1 MKNITLDVSKAV
13 QFLKEGTVKNYEAQI
28 NEAQE
33 ALESGTCPGNDFL
46 GWLHLPSSITSE
58 FIQEIQTCADT
69 LRNNCEAIVVAG
81 IGGSYLGARAVIE
94 ALGNSFAWLVNDRR
108 NPTILFAGNNIGEDY
123 LYELTEYLKDKKFG
137 VINISKSGTTT
148 ETALTFRLLKKQC
161 EEQRGKEE
169 AKKVIVAVTDAKKG
183 AARAAA
189 DKEGYKTFIIPD
201 NVGGRFSVLT
211 PVGLLP
217 IACAGFDIRQLI
229 AGAADMEK
237 ACGKDVPYEDNP
249 AAVYA
254 AVRNGLYAQAGK
266 KIEIMVNYQPKLHF
280 ISEWWKQLFGESEGK
295 DNKGIF
301 PASCD
306 FTTDLHSMGQWI
318 QEGERTIYETVISV
332 EETDNKLLFPDDDE
346 NLDGLNFLAGKRVD
360 EVNKMA
366 ELGTRLAHVD
376 GGVPNIR
383 LSVPVLNEY
392 YIGQL
397 IYFFEIACG
406 ISGNILGVNPFNQ
419 PGVEA
424 YKKNMFALLDKP
436 GYEADSKAIK
446 ERLAKENN

>member
-1 MKNITLDVSKAV
+1 MKSISLDITKAA
-13 QFLKEGTVKNYEAQI
+13 QFLSEGAVKAYEPKVRA
-28 NEAQE
+28 AQE
-33 ALESGTCPGNDFL
+33 ALENGTCPGNDFL
-46 GWLHLPSSITSE
+46 GWLHLPSSITPE
-58 FIQEIQTCADT
+58 FLDEVQAVAETM
-69 LRNNCEAIVVAG
+69 REKCEAIVVAG

-94 ALGNSFAWLVNDRR
+94 ALSNSFAWLVNDKK

-123 LYELTEYLKDKKFG
+123 LFELTEYLKGKKFG

-161 EEQRGKEE
+161 EEQMGKEE
-169 AKKVIVAVTDAKKG
+169 AKNVIVAVTDAKRG
-183 AARAAA
+183 AARTCA
-189 DKEGYKTFIIPD
+189 DKEGYKSFIIPD

-217 IACAGFDIRQLI
+217 IACAGFDIKALV

-237 ACGKDVPYEDNP
+237 ATALDVPFEENI
-249 AAVYA
+249 AAQYA

-280 ISEWWKQLFGESEGK
+280 IAEWWKQLYGESEGK
-295 DNKGIF
+295 DKKGIF

-318 QEGERTIYETVISV
+318 QDGERTIFETVISI
-332 EETDNKLLFPDDDE
+332 EKPNRNLLFPCDEE

-383 LSVPVLNEY
+383 VSVPELNEY

-397 IYFFEIACG
+397 IYFFEIGCG
-406 ISGNILGVNPFNQ
+406 ISGNVLGVNPFNQ

-424 YKKNMFALLDKP
+424 YKKNMFALLNKP
-436 GYEADSKAIK
+436 GYEAESKAIQD
-446 ERLAKENN
+446 RLAKEA

>member
-1 MKNITLDVSKAV
+1 MKNISLDITKAA
-13 QFLKEGTVKNYEAQI
+13 QFLDEGVIAAYEPAVKA
-28 NEAQE
+28 AQE
-33 ALESGTCPGNDFL
+33 ALENGTCPGNDFL
-46 GWLHLPSSITSE
+46 GWLHLPSSITPE
-58 FIQEIQTCADT
+58 FLDEVQAVANT
-69 LRNNCEAIVVAG
+69 LREKCEVVVVAG

-94 ALGNSFAWLVNDRR
+94 ALGNSFAWLVGDKK

-123 LYELTEYLKDKKFG
+123 LSELTTYLKDKKFG

-161 EEQRGKEE
+161 EEQMGKET
-169 AKKVIVAVTDAKKG
+169 AKDVIVAVTDAKKG
-183 AARAAA
+183 AARTCA
-189 DKEGYKTFIIPD
+189 DKEGYKSFIIPD

-217 IACAGFDIRQLI
+217 IACAGYDIKALVE
-229 AGAADMEK
+229 GAQSMEK
-237 ACGKDVPYEDNP
+237 ACGKDVPFAENI
-249 AAVYA
+249 AAQYA
-254 AVRNGLYAQAGK
+254 AVRNGLYDKAGK
-266 KIEIMVNYQPKLHF
+266 KIEIMVNYQPKLHY
-280 ISEWWKQLFGESEGK
+280 ISEWWKQLYGESEGK

-318 QEGERTIYETVISV
+318 QEGERTIFETVISV
-332 EETDNKLLFPDDDE
+332 EKPNSTLLFPNDDE

-383 LSVPVLNEY
+383 ISVPELSEY
-392 YIGQL
+392 YIGQM

-406 ISGNILGVNPFNQ
+406 ISGNVLGVNPFNQ

-424 YKKNMFALLDKP
+424 YKKNMFALLNKP
-436 GYEADSKAIK
+436 GYEAESKAIQ
-446 ERLAKENN
+446 ERLASEA

>member
-1 MKNITLDVSKAV
+1 MKSINLDITKAV
-13 QFLKEGTVKNYEAQI
+13 QFLSEDAVKAYEPKVKV
-28 NEAQE
+28 AQE
-33 ALESGTCPGNDFL
+33 ALEAGTCPGNDFL
-46 GWLHLPSSITSE
+46 GWLHLPSSITPAFLDE
-58 FIQEIQTCADT
+58 VQAVANT
-69 LRNNCEAIVVAG
+69 LREKCEVVVVAG

-94 ALGNSFAWLVNDRR
+94 ALGNSFAWLINDKK
-108 NPTILFAGNNIGEDY
+108 NPTIMFAGNNIGEDY
-123 LYELTEYLKDKKFG
+123 LFELTEYLKDKKFG

-161 EEQRGKEE
+161 EAQMGKEV
-169 AKKVIVAVTDAKKG
+169 AKDIIVAVTDAKKG
-183 AARAAA
+183 AARTCA
-189 DKEGYKTFIIPD
+189 DKEGYKSFIIPD

-217 IACAGFDIRQLI
+217 IACAGFDIKALVQ
-229 AGAADMEK
+229 GAADMEK
-237 ACGKDVPYEDNP
+237 ATGKDVPFEQNL
-249 AAVYA
+249 AAQYA
-254 AVRNGLYAQAGK
+254 AVRNGLYNEAGK
-266 KIEIMVNYQPKLHF
+266 KIEIMVNFQPKLHF
-280 ISEWWKQLFGESEGK
+280 IAEWWKQLYGESEGK
-295 DNKGIF
+295 DGKGIF

-318 QEGERTIYETVISV
+318 QDGERSIFETVISV
-332 EETDNKLLFPDDDE
+332 EQPNKKLLFPHDDE
-346 NLDGLNFLAGKRVD
+346 NLDGLNFLEGKRVD

-383 LSVPVLNEY
+383 ISVPELNEY

-406 ISGNILGVNPFNQ
+406 ISGNVLGVNPFNQ

-424 YKKNMFALLDKP
+424 YKKNMFALLNKP
-436 GYEADSKAIK
+436 GYEAESKAIQ
-446 ERLAKENN
+446 ERLAQEA

>member
-1 MKNITLDVSKAV
+1 MKSISLDITKAT
-13 QFLKEGTVKNYEAQI
+13 QFLKPGTIEVYEEKVKAV
-28 NEAQE
+28 QE
-33 ALESGTCPGNDFL
+33 ALENGTCPGNDFL
-46 GWLHLPSSITSE
+46 GWLHLPSSITPAFLDE
-58 FIQEIQTCADT
+58 VQACANT
-69 LRNNCEAIVVAG
+69 LREKCEVVVVAG

-94 ALGNSFAWLVNDRR
+94 ALGNSFAWLVNDKK

-123 LYELTEYLKDKKFG
+123 LAELTDYLKDKKFG

-161 EEQRGKEE
+161 EAQRGKEE
-169 AKKVIVAVTDAKKG
+169 AKDVIVAITDAKKG
-183 AARAAA
+183 AARTCA
-189 DKEGYKTFIIPD
+189 DKEGYKSFVIPD

-217 IACAGFDIRQLI
+217 IACAGFDIKALVQ
-229 AGAADMEK
+229 GAADMEK
-237 ACGKDVPYEDNP
+237 ATGKDVALQENI
-249 AAVYA
+249 AAQYA
-254 AVRNGLYAQAGK
+254 VVRHALYREMGK
-266 KIEIMVNYQPKLHF
+266 KIEIIVNFQPKLHF
-280 ISEWWKQLFGESEGK
+280 IGEWWKQLYGESEGK
-295 DNKGIF
+295 DHLGIY
-301 PASCD
+301 PAACD

-318 QEGERTIYETVISV
+318 QEGERSIFETVISV
-332 EETDNKLLFPDDDE
+332 EQPNKKMLFPKDEE

-383 LSVPVLNEY
+383 ISLPELNEY

-397 IYFFEIACG
+397 LYFFELACG
-406 ISGNILGVNPFNQ
+406 ISGNLLGVNPFNQ

-424 YKKNMFALLDKP
+424 YKKNMFALLNKP
-436 GYEADSKAIK
+436 GYEAESKAIQ
-446 ERLAKENN
+446 ERLANEK

>member
-1 MKNITLDVSKAV
+1 M
-13 QFLKEGTVKNYEAQI
+13 
-28 NEAQE
+28 
-33 ALESGTCPGNDFL
+33 
-46 GWLHLPSSITSE
+46 HLPSSITQE
-58 FIQEIQTCADT
+58 FLEEVQSVADT
-69 LRNNCEAIVVAG
+69 LREKCEVVVVAG

-94 ALGNSFAWLVNDRR
+94 ALGNSFAWLVGDKK

-123 LYELTEYLKDKKFG
+123 LSELTEYLADKKFG

-161 EEQRGKEE
+161 EEQMGKEE
-169 AKKVIVAVTDAKKG
+169 ARNVIVAVTDAKRG
-183 AARAAA
+183 AARTCA
-189 DKEGYKTFIIPD
+189 DKEGYKSFIIPD

-217 IACAGFDIRQLI
+217 IACAGFNIRQLV
-229 AGAADMEK
+229 AGAQSMEK
-237 ACGKDVPYEDNP
+237 ECGKDVPFAENI
-249 AAVYA
+249 AAQYA
-254 AVRNGLYAQAGK
+254 AVRNGLYNNGK
-266 KIEIMVNYQPKLHF
+266 KIEIMVNYQPKLHY
-280 ISEWWKQLFGESEGK
+280 ISEWWKQLYGESEGK

-318 QEGERTIYETVISV
+318 QEGERTIFETVISV
-332 EETDNKLLFPDDDE
+332 ETPNRKMLFPHDEE

-360 EVNKMA
+360 DVNKMA

-383 LSVPVLNEY
+383 ISVPELNEY

-397 IYFFEIACG
+397 LYFFEIACG
-406 ISGNILGVNPFNQ
+406 ISGNVLGVNPFNQ

-424 YKKNMFALLDKP
+424 YKKNMFALLEKP
-436 GYEADSKAIK
+436 GYEAESKAIQA
-446 ERLAKENN
+446 RLASEA

>member
-1 MKNITLDVSKAV
+1 MKNISLDITKAA
-13 QFLKEGTVKNYEAQI
+13 QFLNAGAVEAFEPQVKA
-28 NEAQE
+28 AQE
-33 ALESGTCPGNDFL
+33 ALENGTCPGNDFL
-46 GWLHLPSSITSE
+46 GWLHLPSSITPA
-58 FIQEIQTCADT
+58 FIQELQDCANV
-69 LRNNCEAIVVAG
+69 LRANCEAIVVAG

-94 ALGNSFAWLVNDRR
+94 ALGNSFAWLIKDQK

-123 LYELTEYLKDKKFG
+123 LAELTDYLKDKKFG

-169 AKKVIVAVTDAKKG
+169 AKKVIVAVTDAKRG
-183 AARAAA
+183 AARTCA
-189 DKEGYKTFIIPD
+189 DKEGYTSFIIPD

-217 IACAGFDIRQLI
+217 IACAGFDIAQLV
-229 AGAADMEK
+229 AGAQDMEK
-237 ACGKDVPYEDNP
+237 ACAIDVPFKENP
-249 AAVYA
+249 AAQYA
-254 AVRNGLYAQAGK
+254 AVRNALYQQAGK

-280 ISEWWKQLFGESEGK
+280 MSEWWKQLYGESEGK
-295 DNKGIF
+295 DKKGIF

-318 QEGERTIYETVISV
+318 QDGERTIFETVISV
-332 EETDNKLLFPDDDE
+332 EQPNRTLLFPNDEE

-366 ELGTRLAHVD
+366 ELGTKLAHVD

-383 LSVPVLNEY
+383 LTMPLLNEY
-392 YIGQL
+392 YIGQI

-436 GYEADSKAIK
+436 GYEAESKAIK
-446 ERLAKENN
+446 ERLANE

>member
-1 MKNITLDVSKAV
+1 MKRIQLDITKAA
-13 QFLKEGTVKNYEAQI
+13 QFLSEGAVKAYEPKVKA
-28 NEAQE
+28 AQE
-33 ALESGTCPGNDFL
+33 ALENGTCPGNDFL
-46 GWLHLPSSITSE
+46 GWLHLPSSITPQFLDE
-58 FIQEIQTCADT
+58 VQAVANT
-69 LRNNCEAIVVAG
+69 LREKCEVIVVAG
-81 IGGSYLGARAVIE
+81 IGGSYLGARAIIE
-94 ALGNSFAWLVNDRR
+94 ALGNSFAWLVGDKT
-108 NPTILFAGNNIGEDY
+108 NPTIVFAGNNIGEDY
-123 LYELTEYLKDKKFG
+123 LSELSAYLKDKRFG

-148 ETALTFRLLKKQC
+148 ETALAFRLLKKQC
-161 EEQRGKEE
+161 EEQRGKAE
-169 AKKVIVAVTDAKKG
+169 AKDVIVAITDAKRG

-189 DKEGYKTFIIPD
+189 DKEGYKTFVIPD

-217 IACAGFDIRQLI
+217 IACAGFDIKALVN
-229 AGAADMEK
+229 GAADMEK
-237 ACGKDVPYEDNP
+237 ATAPSVPFAENI
-249 AAVYA
+249 AAQYA
-254 AVRNGLYAQAGK
+254 AVRNALYTEKGK

-280 ISEWWKQLFGESEGK
+280 IAEWWKQLYGESEGK
-295 DNKGIF
+295 EHKGIF

-318 QEGERTIYETVISV
+318 QEGERSIFETVISV
-332 EETDNKLLFPDDDE
+332 EQPAKKLLFPNDDE

-366 ELGTRLAHVD
+366 ELGTLLAHVD

-383 LSVPVLNEY
+383 ISVPELNEY

-397 IYFFEIACG
+397 IYFFEIGCG
-406 ISGNILGVNPFNQ
+406 ISGNVLGVNPFNQ

-436 GYEADSKAIK
+436 GYEAESKAIK
-446 ERLAKENN
+446 ERLK

>member
-1 MKNITLDVSKAV
+1 MSNIRLDISKAAC
-13 QFLKEGTVKNYEAQI
+13 FLEAGAVEAFEPQVKAAQK
-28 NEAQE
+28 
-33 ALESGTCPGNDFL
+33 ALEEGTCPGNDFL
-46 GWLHLPSSITSE
+46 GWLHLPSSITPAFLDE
-58 FIQEIQTCADT
+58 LQACANV
-69 LRNNCEAIVVAG
+69 LRENCEAIVVAG

-94 ALGNSFAWLVNDRR
+94 ALSNSFAWLVKDKK

-123 LYELTEYLKDKKFG
+123 LFELTAYLKDKKFG

-161 EEQRGKEE
+161 EAQRGKAE
-169 AKKVIVAVTDAKKG
+169 AKKVIVAITDAKRG
-183 AARAAA
+183 AARTCA
-189 DKEGYKTFIIPD
+189 DKEGYTSFIIPD

-217 IACAGFDIRQLI
+217 IACAGFDIKQLVG
-229 AGAADMEK
+229 GAQDMEK
-237 ACGKDVPYEDNP
+237 ACGKDVPFAENP
-249 AAVYA
+249 AAQYA
-254 AVRNGLYAQAGK
+254 AVRNGLYQKGK

-280 ISEWWKQLFGESEGK
+280 FSEWWKQLYGESEGK

-301 PASCD
+301 PASVD

-318 QEGERTIYETVISV
+318 QEGERTIFETVISI
-332 EETDNKLLFPDDDE
+332 EEPEKKLLFPEDEE

-376 GGVPNIR
+376 GGVPNMRI
-383 LSVPVLNEY
+383 SVPKLNEY

-406 ISGNILGVNPFNQ
+406 ISGNVLGVNPFNQ

-436 GYEADSKAIK
+436 GYEAESEAIK
-446 ERLAKENN
+446 ARL

>member
-1 MKNITLDVSKAV
+1 MKNITLDITKAA
-13 QFLKEGTVKNYEAQI
+13 QFLKAGAVEALEPQVKA
-28 NEAQE
+28 AQE
-33 ALESGTCPGNDFL
+33 ALENGTCPGNDFL
-46 GWLHLPSSITSE
+46 GWLHLPSSISAD
-58 FIQEIQTCADT
+58 FIKQIQDCANV
-69 LRNNCEAIVVAG
+69 LRENCEAIVVAG

-94 ALGNSFAWLVNDRR
+94 ALSNSFAWLVNDKS

-123 LYELTEYLKDKKFG
+123 LSELTDYLKDKKFG

-183 AARAAA
+183 AARTCA
-189 DKEGYKTFIIPD
+189 DKEGYTSFIIPD

-217 IACAGFDIRQLI
+217 IACAGLDIAKLVE
-229 AGAADMEK
+229 GAQSMET
-237 ACGKDVPYEDNP
+237 ACGKDVPFSENI
-249 AAVYA
+249 AAQYA
-254 AVRNGLYAQAGK
+254 AVRNALYAEAGK

-280 ISEWWKQLFGESEGK
+280 MSEWWKQLYGESEGK
-295 DNKGIF
+295 DGKGIF

-332 EETDNKLLFPDDDE
+332 EKPNRTMLFPNDDE

-360 EVNKMA
+360 DVNKMA

-383 LSVPVLNEY
+383 VSMPELNEY
-392 YIGQL
+392 YLGQL
-397 IYFFEIACG
+397 IYFFELGCG
-406 ISGNILGVNPFNQ
+406 ISGNVLGVNPFNQ

-436 GYEADSKAIK
+436 GYEAESKAIK
-446 ERLAKENN
+446 ARIASEK

>member
-1 MKNITLDVSKAV
+1 MNNIKLDITKAAC
-13 QFLKEGTVKNYEAQI
+13 FLEAGAVKAFEPKVKAAQ
-28 NEAQE
+28 Q
-33 ALESGTCPGNDFL
+33 ALENGTCPGNDFL
-46 GWLHLPSSITSE
+46 GWLHLPSSITPQFLDE
-58 FIQEIQTCADT
+58 VQAVANT
-69 LRNNCEAIVVAG
+69 LRQKCEVVVVAG

-94 ALGNSFAWLVNDRR
+94 ALGNSFAWLIKDQK

-123 LYELTEYLKDKKFG
+123 LSEMTEYLKGKKFG

-161 EEQRGKEE
+161 EAQMGKEV
-169 AKKVIVAVTDAKKG
+169 AKDVIVAVTDAKRG
-183 AARAAA
+183 AARTCA
-189 DKEGYKTFIIPD
+189 DKEGYKSFIIPD

-217 IACAGFDIRQLI
+217 IACAGFDIKALVQ
-229 AGAADMEK
+229 GAADMEK
-237 ACGKDVPYEDNP
+237 ACGKDVPFEENP
-249 AAVYA
+249 AAQYA
-254 AVRNGLYAQAGK
+254 AVRNGLYGAGK
-266 KIEIMVNYQPKLHF
+266 KIEIMVNYQPKLHYY
-280 ISEWWKQLFGESEGK
+280 SEWWKQLFGESEGK
-295 DNKGIF
+295 DKKGIF

-318 QEGERTIYETVISV
+318 QDGERTIFETVISI
-332 EETDNKLLFPDDDE
+332 EKPNRSLLFPNDEE

-383 LSVPVLNEY
+383 ISVPELNEY

-406 ISGNILGVNPFNQ
+406 ISGNLLGVNPFNQ

-424 YKKNMFALLDKP
+424 YKKNMFALLEKP
-436 GYEADSKAIK
+436 GYEEETKAIK
-446 ERLAKENN
+446 ARLANEK

>member
-1 MKNITLDVSKAV
+1 MKSISLNITKAAS
-13 QFLKEGTVKNYEAQI
+13 FLAEGAVKAYEPKVKA
-28 NEAQE
+28 AQE
-33 ALESGTCPGNDFL
+33 ALENGTCEGNDFL
-46 GWLHLPSSITSE
+46 GWLHLPSSITPE
-58 FIQEIQTCADT
+58 FLNEIQAVANT
-69 LRNNCEAIVVAG
+69 LREKCEVVVVAG

-94 ALGNSFAWLVNDRR
+94 GLSNSFAWLVNDKK

-123 LYELTEYLKDKKFG
+123 LYELTTFLKDKKFG

-161 EEQRGKEE
+161 EEQMGKET
-169 AKKVIVAVTDAKKG
+169 AKDVIVAVTDAKKG
-183 AARAAA
+183 AARTCA
-189 DKEGYKTFIIPD
+189 DKEGYKSFIIPD

-217 IACAGFDIRQLI
+217 IACAGYDIKALVE
-229 AGAADMEK
+229 GAQSMEK
-237 ACGKDVPYEDNP
+237 ACGKDVPFAENI
-249 AAVYA
+249 AAQYA
-254 AVRNGLYAQAGK
+254 AVRNGLYDKAGK
-266 KIEIMVNYQPKLHF
+266 KIEIMVNYQPKLHY
-280 ISEWWKQLFGESEGK
+280 ISEWWKQLYGESEGK

-318 QEGERTIYETVISV
+318 QEGERTIFETVISV
-332 EETDNKLLFPDDDE
+332 EKPNSTLLFPNDDE

-383 LSVPVLNEY
+383 ISVPELSEY
-392 YIGQL
+392 YIGQM

-406 ISGNILGVNPFNQ
+406 ISGNVLGVNPFNQ

-424 YKKNMFALLDKP
+424 YKKNMFALLNKP
-436 GYEADSKAIK
+436 GYEAESKAIQ
-446 ERLAKENN
+446 ERLASEA

>member
-1 MKNITLDVSKAV
+1 MNNLKLDISKAAC
-13 QFLKEGTVKNYEAQI
+13 FLAEGAVKAFEPKVKEAQ
-28 NEAQE
+28 Q
-33 ALESGTCPGNDFL
+33 ALENGTCPGNDFL
-46 GWLHLPSSITSE
+46 GWLHLPSSITTE
-58 FIQEIQTCADT
+58 FLDEVQAVADT
-69 LRNNCEAIVVAG
+69 LREKCEVVVVAG

-94 ALGNSFAWLVNDRR
+94 ALGNTFGWLVQDGK
-108 NPTILFAGNNIGEDY
+108 NPVILFAGNNIGEDY
-123 LYELTEYLKDKKFG
+123 LFELTEYLKGKRFG

-161 EEQRGKEE
+161 EAQMGKDE
-169 AKKVIVAVTDAKKG
+169 AKDVIVAVTDAKRG
-183 AARAAA
+183 AARTCA
-189 DKEGYKTFIIPD
+189 DKEGYKSFVIPD

-217 IACAGFDIRQLI
+217 VACAGFDIKKLVL
-229 AGAADMEK
+229 GAQDMER
-237 ACGKDVPYEDNP
+237 ACGKDIPFDENP
-249 AAVYA
+249 AAQYA
-254 AVRNGLYAQAGK
+254 AVRNGLYQNGK

-280 ISEWWKQLFGESEGK
+280 IAEWWKQLYGESEGK
-295 DNKGIF
+295 DNLGIF

-318 QEGERTIYETVISV
+318 QEGERTIFETVISV
-332 EETDNKLLFPDDDE
+332 EQPDHQVDFPFDEE

-383 LSVPVLNEY
+383 ISVPCLNEY

-397 IYFFEIACG
+397 IYFFEIGCG
-406 ISGNILGVNPFNQ
+406 ISGNVLGVNPFNQ

-424 YKKNMFALLDKP
+424 YKKNMFALLNKP
-436 GYEADSKAIK
+436 GYEAESKAIQ
-446 ERLAKENN
+446 ERLAQE

>member
-1 MKNITLDVSKAV
+1 MKNITLDITKAA
-13 QFLKEGTVKNYEAQI
+13 QFLQTGAVEAFEPQVKA
-28 NEAQE
+28 AQE
-33 ALESGTCPGNDFL
+33 ALENGTCPGNDFL
-46 GWLHLPSSITSE
+46 GWLHLPSSISDE
-58 FIQEIQTCADT
+58 FIGEIEKCAEV
-69 LRNNCEAIVVAG
+69 LRQNCEVVVVAG

-94 ALGNSFAWLVNDRR
+94 ALSNSFAWLVGDKT

-123 LYELTEYLKDKKFG
+123 LSELTDYLKDKRFG

-161 EEQRGKEE
+161 EAQRGKEE
-169 AKKVIVAVTDAKKG
+169 AKKVIVAITDAKRG
-183 AARAAA
+183 AARTCA
-189 DKEGYKTFIIPD
+189 DKEGYTSFIIPD

-217 IACAGFDIRQLI
+217 IACAGFDIKQLV
-229 AGAADMEK
+229 AGAQDMEK
-237 ACGKDVPYEDNP
+237 ACGKDVPYAENP
-249 AAVYA
+249 AAQYA
-254 AVRNGLYAQAGK
+254 AVRNGLYQAGK

-280 ISEWWKQLFGESEGK
+280 MSEWWKQLYGESEGK
-295 DNKGIF
+295 DQKGIF
-301 PASCD
+301 PAACD

-318 QEGERTIYETVISV
+318 QEGERTIFETVISV
-332 EETDNKLLFPDDDE
+332 EQPNRNMLFPEDEE

-360 EVNKMA
+360 DVNKMA

-383 LSVPVLNEY
+383 ISVPELNAY

-397 IYFFEIACG
+397 IYFFEIGCG
-406 ISGNILGVNPFNQ
+406 ISGNVLGVNPFNQ

-436 GYEADSKAIK
+436 GYEAESKAIK
-446 ERLAKENN
+446 ERLASEK

>member
-1 MKNITLDVSKAV
+1 MKSISLDITKAA
-13 QFLKEGTVKNYEAQI
+13 QFLNAGAVEAFEPKVKA
-28 NEAQE
+28 AQE
-33 ALESGTCPGNDFL
+33 ALENGTCPGNDFL
-46 GWLHLPSSITSE
+46 GWLHLPSSITQE
-58 FIQEIQTCADT
+58 FLDEVQSVADT
-69 LRNNCEAIVVAG
+69 LREKCEVVVVAG

-94 ALGNSFAWLVNDRR
+94 ALGNSFAWLVGDKK

-123 LYELTEYLKDKKFG
+123 LSELTEYLADKKFG

-161 EEQRGKEE
+161 EEQMGKEE
-169 AKKVIVAVTDAKKG
+169 ARNVIVAVTDAKRG
-183 AARAAA
+183 AARTCA
-189 DKEGYKTFIIPD
+189 DKEGYKSFIIPD

-217 IACAGFDIRQLI
+217 IACAGFNIRQLV
-229 AGAADMEK
+229 AGAQSMEK
-237 ACGKDVPYEDNP
+237 ECGKDVPFAENI
-249 AAVYA
+249 AAQYA
-254 AVRNGLYAQAGK
+254 AVRNELYNNGK
-266 KIEIMVNYQPKLHF
+266 KIEIMVNYQPKLHY
-280 ISEWWKQLFGESEGK
+280 ISEWWKQLYGESEGK

-318 QEGERTIYETVISV
+318 QEGERTIFETVISV
-332 EETDNKLLFPDDDE
+332 ETPNRKMLFPHDEE

-360 EVNKMA
+360 DVNKMA

-383 LSVPVLNEY
+383 ISVPELNEY

-397 IYFFEIACG
+397 LYFFEIACG
-406 ISGNILGVNPFNQ
+406 ISGNVLGVNPFNQ

-424 YKKNMFALLDKP
+424 YKKNMFALLEKP
-436 GYEADSKAIK
+436 GYEAESKAIQA
-446 ERLAKENN
+446 RLASEA